1 MGDDLRLPRRRSF
14 PARLGFAATALLLS
28 ACAEDAPQDTLKPAG
43 EVAQKADELW
53 DLTFLLAVAVFV
65 IVEGLLVFALI
76 RFRQRPGREAKQFHG
91 NTKVEIVLTV
101 VPALILLGLAVP
113 TVRTVIQQAEKPR
126 NALEVTVIAHQFW
139 WEYHYPQLG
148 IVTANELHIPT
159 GRDVFVSLE
168 GAAEEPVTGGNEV
181 IHSFWVPRLAGTQD
195 IIPGRTN
202 TMRLRT
208 DNADTYLGQCKE
220 FCGLGHA
227 FMRLRVIAQEPS
239 DFDAWVAQQRE
250 GPAEPTGPA
259 AEGQQLFQQGAENG
273 QFADGPAC
281 SACHAVDANLVEGG
295 PPQPAAGPNL
305 THFASRETFA
315 GALLENNAANL
326 EDWLNDP
333 AEVKPGAL
341 MPDLGLTSEQ
351 IDALVAYLQSL
362 D

>member
-1 MGDDLRLPRRRSF
+1 MRLPFRRTL
-14 PARLGFAATALLLS
+14 PARLGLVATAVLLT
-28 ACAEDAPQDTLKPAG
+28 ACAEDAPQDVLEPAG
-43 EVAQKADELW
+43 EVAAKADELW

-76 RFRQRPGREAKQFHG
+76 RFRHRPGREAKQFHG
-91 NTKVEIVLTV
+91 NTKVEIILTV

-126 NALEVTVIAHQFW
+126 NALEVTLVAHQFW
-139 WEYHYPQLG
+139 WEYRYPQLG

-159 GRDVFVSLE
+159 GRDVYVTLE
-168 GAAEEPVTGGNEV
+168 GAAVEPVTQENEV

-208 DNADTYLGQCKE
+208 NNADTYLGQCKE

-227 FMRLRVIAQEPS
+227 FMRLTVIAQEPAE
-239 DFDAWVAQQRE
+239 FDAWVARQRE
-250 GPAEPTGPA
+250 GPAEATGQA
-259 AEGQQLFQQGAENG
+259 AEGQELFEQGADNG
-273 QFADGPAC
+273 QFANGPAC

-295 PPQPAAGPNL
+295 EPPQPATGPNL
-305 THFASRETFA
+305 THFAGRETFA

-326 EDWLNDP
+326 QDWLADP
-333 AEVKPGAL
+333 EEVKPGAL
-341 MPDLGLTSEQ
+341 MPDLGLTAEQ
-351 IDALVAYLQSL
+351 IDDLVAYLQSL